1 MGLALL
7 DSSVLIALMNPS
19 DIHHG
24 SAIKSF
30 DPTIIYITSAICITE
45 VLPRA
50 MKEKKGERFWSELGP
65 YLREVVDI
73 DTSLAIKAAEF
84 RSKNGMRTPD
94 AIISAT
100 AQERGA
106 ELWTF
111 DSRLAKATPGARL
124 LA

>member
-19 DIHHG
+19 DIHHK
-24 SAIKSF
+24 SAINSF
-30 DPTIIYITSAICITE
+30 DPTVSYITSAICIAE

-50 MKEKKGERFWSELGP
+50 LKEKKGDRFWSELGP
-65 YLREVVDI
+65 YLREVVSV
-73 DTSLAIKAAEF
+73 DTSIAVKAAEF
-84 RSKNGMRTPD
+84 RSLKGARTPD
-94 AIISAT
+94 AIIAAT

-106 ELWTF
+106 QLWTF
-111 DSRLAKATPGARL
+111 DAKLAKATPRARL